1 MTNNFNINLYKK
13 SQQNSNLTKTPHEV
27 VRFLME
33 NLLNSMKS
41 LQSTFKLQKSDVE
54 NLTKQLALQSK
65 NASKALTIIYSLQI
79 SLDLINP
86 WNSSKLISNLWV
98 LSVVWIITL
107 KKTKTGLVKAI
118 EVLNDILEVGQTLI
132 WGKKMFENLK
142 DQLIELERLSIN
154 ISDLIKDN
162 KYENIV
168 ELDEETY
175 N

>member
-41 LQSTFKLQKSDVE
+41 LQSTLQITKGSDVE
-54 NLTKQLALQSK
+54 NLTKKQLASFQSK
-65 NASKALTIIYSLQI
+65 NTSKALTIIYSLQV
-79 SLDLINP
+79 SLDFDKSPEIAQNLFQIYEYCRVQIINA
-86 WNSSKLISNLWV
+86 L
-98 LSVVWIITL
+98 L

-118 EVLNDILEVGQTLI
+118 EVLNDILDG
-132 WGKKMFENLK
+132 W
-142 DQLIELERLSIN
+142 SN
-154 ISDLIKDN
+154 ISLRK
-162 KYENIV
+162 ENVWEFKRPIIRTR
-168 ELDEETY
+168 EII